1 MPGHNIVVHTLSTIN
16 ICQLLG

>member
-1 MPGHNIVVHTLSTIN
+1 MPGHNSVVHTLSTIN